1 VAKKSSTNAVKKI
14 DKQIEQIKK
23 KRSKEEKESLP
34 VINKVELDAK
44 VKEST
49 TKSAKKT
56 SSTKGKN
63 SKSTT
68 KKNTTSASTSKKSS
82 SKSQG
87 KKESSKNSL
96 EEEKDISKKKS
107 TKTSKKK
114 KKEETVSY
122 ETMRLNDLE
131 KEMRFL
137 YDKVNDANFEK
148 ERKKV
153 SEIDYVLG
161 KYIDDYA
168 FRKELRLEIVHV
180 KVKKTCT
187 DILRAIVE
195 SIIHIFDNY
204 LENST
209 KKIRIA
215 RWI

>member
-1 VAKKSSTNAVKKI
+1 MVEEVM
-14 DKQIEQIKK
+14 
-23 KRSKEEKESLP
+23 RKEVLNYCPNFNRIVSF
-34 VINKVELDAK
+34 DY
-44 VKEST
+44 
-49 TKSAKKT
+49 TKDDYI
-56 SSTKGKN
+56 
-63 SKSTT
+63 
-68 KKNTTSASTSKKSS
+68 S
-82 SKSQG
+82 SK
-87 KKESSKNSL
+87 L
-96 EEEKDISKKKS
+96 IRVYKDF
-107 TKTSKKK
+107 
-114 KKEETVSY
+114 V
-122 ETMRLNDLE
+122 
-131 KEMRFL
+131 F
-137 YDKVNDANFEK
+137 KVNVGCSED
-148 ERKKV
+148 RKKV